1 MPKKDNKSGSGSNNS
16 DNKRKKRGADKP
28 EEAKQA
34 KPFDSNFW
42 SIILLAFTVFLT
54 LTAFVPGTDGWLN
67 IHNVVRGVFGLS
79 VFLVIPV
86 FFYASY
92 IISKEENKDM
102 IVSRIIQGVLLLLLS
117 SAIIQVVFIGD
128 IPGEDFDAKVT
139 GLYEKGIQMKSGG
152 VLSAVLGVPLVS
164 MLGATGA
171 KLTILLALFV
181 IVLLMK
187 NITVEKLFTS
197 IKDMYGKVKDFWNRM
212 GDDSLRDDYEEEVA
226 AGANYKIEDTAGEIK
241 IDETKRAALPLI
253 NKDAAVLEIKNFF
266 KKRFGLDDDPE
277 EEERD
282 EELSQL
288 LDKKSMDLTVE
299 KTNSNTIDIP
309 IVSEKANDE
318 YRKRKKQTEE
328 IEAEQLRKMSE
339 AYGGTDGGIDVTL
352 PETVAPER
360 KPIDLSKKDDE
371 PAQKS
376 SGKATQKPEYRY
388 PLIEFLKAKEISS
401 TAVKAEAEQ
410 RETAIKLIQ
419 TLENFGVKASLS
431 DVHRGPSVT
440 RYELQP
446 APGVKV
452 SRFTGLADDIA
463 LNLAAAGVRIEAP
476 IPGKPAVGI
485 EVPNTVKDTVT
496 LRELLESEEFRK
508 SESRLSFAVGRDIA
522 GNVIIGDIAKMP
534 HVIIAGSTGSGKSVC
549 TNSIIMSILY
559 KSSPDEVRLL
569 LIDPKIVEFKV
580 YDGIP
585 HLLIPV
591 VTDPRKA
598 AGALNWAVQEML
610 RRYKLF
616 ADNNVKGLKEYNEMA
631 AESGGTVEPIPQIV
645 IAIDELADL
654 MMAAKNEVE
663 DAICRLAQM
672 ARAAGMHLIIA
683 TQRPTVD
690 IITGLIKANIPSRI
704 ALSVKSSIDSRTILD
719 LSGAEKLLGQGDMLY
734 SPAGLPK
741 PIRVQG
747 CFCSTKEIES
757 VVEYIKM
764 DATAKYSDEIMEEIE
779 KNVPVPKGEKPSGG
793 SYDSG
798 YDSDDDLIEKAI
810 DIIFELGQASTSSLQ
825 RKLKL
830 GYARA
835 ARIMDELEELG
846 VIGPSEGSKPRRILM
861 TKSDWVERRL
871 RRAEETSGGQ

>member
-1 MPKKDNKSGSGSNNS
+1 MPKKDNKSGGSNNS
-16 DNKRKKRGADKP
+16 DNKRKKRGTEKP
-28 EEAKQA
+28 EETKQA

-67 IHNVVRGVFGLS
+67 IHNLVRGIFGLS
-79 VFLVIPV
+79 IFLVIPV
-86 FFYASY
+86 FFYDSY

-102 IVSRIIQGVLLLLLS
+102 IVSRIIQGILLLLLS
-117 SAIIQVVFIGD
+117 SSIIQVVLLGD

-139 GLYEKGIQMKSGG
+139 GLYENGILMKSGG
-152 VLSAVLGVPLVS
+152 VISAFVGVPLVS
-164 MLGATGA
+164 LLGATGA

-181 IVLLMK
+181 IILLMK

-197 IKDMYGKVKDFWNRM
+197 IKEYYGKVKDYFGRLN
-212 GDDSLRDDYEEEVA
+212 DESLRDNYEEEIA
-226 AGANYKIEDTAGEIK
+226 TGSNYRIGENEGELILDDK
-241 IDETKRAALPLI
+241 KHAALPLLD
-253 NKDAAVLEIKNFF
+253 KDVAVAQIKNFF
-266 KKRFGLDDDPE
+266 KKRFGFEDEDE
-277 EEERD
+277 EQN
-282 EELSQL
+282 EELSVI
-288 LDKKSMDLTVE
+288 LDKKAEDLTVE
-299 KTNSNTIDIP
+299 KTNTNTIDIP
-309 IVSEKANDE
+309 IVTEKANDE
-318 YRKRKKQTEE
+318 YLKKKKQTEE
-328 IEAEQLRKMSE
+328 IEAAELKKMASV
-339 AYGGTDGGIDVTL
+339 YNQSDDSIDVTL
-352 PETVAPER
+352 PESDPAER
-360 KPIDLSKKDDE
+360 KPIDLNKKNDV
-371 PAQKS
+371 
-376 SGKATQKPEYRY
+376 KPEKKAGSIMPKSDYKY
-388 PLIEFLKAKEISS
+388 PPIEFLKAKELTSS
-401 TAVKAEAEQ
+401 AVKAEKEQ
-410 RETAIKLIQ
+410 METATKLVQ
-419 TLENFGVKASLS
+419 TLENFGVKATLT
-431 DVHRGPSVT
+431 DVHRGPTVT

-446 APGVKV
+446 SPGVKV
-452 SRFTGLADDIA
+452 SKFTGLADDIA

-476 IPGKPAVGI
+476 IPGKAAVGI
-485 EVPNTVKDTVT
+485 EVPNATKETVT
-496 LRELLESEEFRK
+496 LRELLESDEFKK
-508 SESRLSFAVGRDIA
+508 SQSKLSFAVGRDIA

-616 ADNNVKGLKEYNEMA
+616 ADNNVRDIKGFNEKA
-631 AESGGTVEPIPQIV
+631 AESGGIMEHMPQIV

-654 MMAAKNEVE
+654 MMAASNEVE

-683 TQRPTVD
+683 TQRPTVN

-719 LSGAEKLLGQGDMLY
+719 TGGAETLLGQGDMLY
-734 SPAGLPK
+734 SPSGLPK

-757 VVEYIKM
+757 VVEYIKN
-764 DATAKYSDEIMEEIE
+764 DATVKYSDEIMEEIE
-779 KNVPVPKGEKPSGG
+779 KNVPVPKGEKAAGGG
-793 SYDSG
+793 SDNG
-798 YDSDDDLIEKAI
+798 FDSDDDLIEKAI

-835 ARIMDELEELG
+835 ARIMDELEDIG

-861 TKSDWVERRL
+861 TKSEWMERKL
-871 RRAEETSGGQ
+871 HRADE

>member
-28 EEAKQA
+28 EETKQA

-67 IHNVVRGVFGLS
+67 IHNVVRGIFGLS

-102 IVSRIIQGVLLLLLS
+102 IVSRIIQGALLLLLS

-139 GLYEKGIQMKSGG
+139 GLYENGILMKSGG
-152 VLSAVLGVPLVS
+152 VLSALLGVPLVS

-197 IKDMYGKVKDFWNRM
+197 IKDCYGKVKDYFGRLN
-212 GDDSLRDDYEEEVA
+212 DESLRDNYEEEVA
-226 AGANYKIEDTAGEIK
+226 AGSNYRIDKAAGELVL
-241 IDETKRAALPLI
+241 DEKKHPALPLI
-253 NKDAAVLEIKNFF
+253 DKDAAVVQIKNFF
-266 KKRFGLDDDPE
+266 KKRFGLDDEDE
-277 EEERD
+277 EQN
-282 EELSQL
+282 EELSVL
-288 LDKKSMDLTVE
+288 LDKKAEDLTVE
-299 KTNSNTIDIP
+299 KTNTNTIDIP
-309 IVSEKANDE
+309 IVTEQANDE
-318 YRKRKKQTEE
+318 YLKKKKQTEE
-328 IEAEQLRKMSE
+328 IEAAELKKMASV
-339 AYGGTDGGIDVTL
+339 YGQNDDSIDVTL
-352 PETVAPER
+352 PESDPGSR
-360 KPIDLSKKDDE
+360 KPIDLNKKDDL
-371 PAQKS
+371 PARK
-376 SGKATQKPEYRY
+376 KPDTVSAKPPYKY
-388 PLIEFLKAKEISS
+388 PPIEFLKAKEISS
-401 TAVKAEAEQ
+401 TAIKAEAEQ

-419 TLENFGVKASLS
+419 TLENFGVKATLS

-446 APGVKV
+446 SPGVKV
-452 SRFTGLADDIA
+452 SKFTGLADDIA

-485 EVPNTVKDTVT
+485 EVPNATKDTVT
-496 LRELLESEEFRK
+496 LRELLESDEFKNSK
-508 SESRLSFAVGRDIA
+508 SKLSFAVGRDIA
-522 GNVIIGDIAKMP
+522 GNAIIGDIAKMP

-569 LIDPKIVEFKV
+569 LVDPKIVEFKV

-719 LSGAEKLLGQGDMLY
+719 VSGAEKLLGQGDMLY

-764 DATAKYSDEIMEEIE
+764 DTTAKYSDEIMEEIE
-779 KNVPVPKGEKPSGG
+779 KNVPVPKGEKAGGG
-793 SYDSG
+793 SADSG
-798 YDSDDDLIEKAI
+798 FDSDDDLIEKAI

-835 ARIMDELEELG
+835 ARIMDELEEIG

-861 TKSDWVERRL
+861 TKSEWVERRL
-871 RRAEETSGGQ
+871 RRADDEAGE

>member
-1 MPKKDNKSGSGSNNS
+1 MPKKDNKSGGGSNNS

-28 EEAKQA
+28 EETKQA

-67 IHNVVRGVFGLS
+67 IHNVVRGIFGLS

-102 IVSRIIQGVLLLLLS
+102 IVSRIIQGALLLLLS

-139 GLYEKGIQMKSGG
+139 GLYENGILMKSGG
-152 VLSAVLGVPLVS
+152 VLSALLGVPLVS

-197 IKDMYGKVKDFWNRM
+197 IKDCYGKVKDYFGRLN
-212 GDDSLRDDYEEEVA
+212 DESLRDNYEEEVA
-226 AGANYKIEDTAGEIK
+226 AGSNYRIDKAAGELVLDDK
-241 IDETKRAALPLI
+241 KHPALPLI
-253 NKDAAVLEIKNFF
+253 DKDAAVVQIKNFF
-266 KKRFGLDDDPE
+266 KKRFGLDDEDE
-277 EEERD
+277 EQN
-282 EELSQL
+282 EELSVL
-288 LDKKSMDLTVE
+288 LDKKAEDLTVE
-299 KTNSNTIDIP
+299 KTNTNTIDIP
-309 IVSEKANDE
+309 IVTEQANDE
-318 YRKRKKQTEE
+318 YLKKKKQTEE
-328 IEAEQLRKMSE
+328 IEAAELKKMASV
-339 AYGGTDGGIDVTL
+339 YGQNDDSIDVTL
-352 PETVAPER
+352 PESDPGSR
-360 KPIDLSKKDDE
+360 KPIDLNKKDDP
-371 PAQKS
+371 PARK
-376 SGKATQKPEYRY
+376 KPDTVSAKPPYKY
-388 PLIEFLKAKEISS
+388 PPIEFLKAKEISS
-401 TAVKAEAEQ
+401 TAIKAEAEQ

-419 TLENFGVKASLS
+419 TLENFGVKATLS

-446 APGVKV
+446 SPGVKV
-452 SRFTGLADDIA
+452 SKFTGLADDIA

-485 EVPNTVKDTVT
+485 EVPNATKDTVT
-496 LRELLESEEFRK
+496 LRELLESDEFKNSK
-508 SESRLSFAVGRDIA
+508 SKLSFAVGRDIA
-522 GNVIIGDIAKMP
+522 GNAIIGDIAKMP

-569 LIDPKIVEFKV
+569 LVDPKIVEFKV

-631 AESGGTVEPIPQIV
+631 AESRGAVEPIPQIV

-719 LSGAEKLLGQGDMLY
+719 VSGAEKLLGQGDMLY

-757 VVEYIKM
+757 VVEYIKI
-764 DATAKYSDEIMEEIE
+764 DSTVKYSDEIMEEIE
-779 KNVPVPKGEKPSGG
+779 KNVPVPKGEKAGAAS
-793 SYDSG
+793 SDSG

-835 ARIMDELEELG
+835 ARIMDELEEIG
-846 VIGPSEGSKPRRILM
+846 VIGPSEGSKPRKIM
-861 TKSDWVERRL
+861 MSKSEWVERRL
-871 RRAEETSGGQ
+871 RRADGEAGGQ